1 MSPSCPLLPLRMG
14 CLNGMTLGGSL
25 QAVISSP
32 PPPSSTALPLPRSG
46 FVEPFLLPRRLPFI
60 SYFVLS
66 KMSVLRMIHQEK
78 NPFS

>member
-1 MSPSCPLLPLRMG
+1 MPPPAPQDGLFEWDDPWGLSAG
-14 CLNGMTLGGSL
+14 T
-25 QAVISSP
+25 VISS